1 VKKLLIQDLTPPR
14 IRGVKQLIVIT
25 AVVTAAYAGLP
36 QPVYGQTASL
46 KAELLKDWT
55 ELKPVMMAIAG
66 AMPEDKFTYKST
78 PPQRDY
84 GQQIMHVA
92 TGNMMYLRFFGGK
105 AAAPAFNRNASTKAE
120 ILQALAAS
128 FDYGEALI
136 REQTDQ
142 SMLQVV
148 QTNQFLGPSSKARV
162 IYFLIGHTWDIYG
175 QMAVYLRLNGV
186 VPPRSDRP

>member
-1 VKKLLIQDLTPPR
+1 MKRVIAIT
-14 IRGVKQLIVIT
+14 VVIVAASVGQPQT
-25 AVVTAAYAGLP
+25 AHA
-36 QPVYGQTASL
+36 QTASL
-46 KAELLKDWT
+46 KSELLKDWT
-55 ELKPVMMAIAG
+55 DLKPVMMAIAA
-66 AMPEDKFTYKST
+66 AMPEAKFTYKST

-92 TGNMMYLRFFGGK
+92 SGNMMYLRFFGGK
-105 AAAPAFNRNASTKAE
+105 AVAPAFNPNAKSKAE
-120 ILQALAAS
+120 ILQSLAAS
-128 FDYGEALI
+128 FDFGEALI
-136 REQTDQ
+136 REQSDE
-142 SMLQVV
+142 SMLQIV

>member
-1 VKKLLIQDLTPPR
+1 MKHLIL
-14 IRGVKQLIVIT
+14 IT
-25 AVVTAAYAGLP
+25 AVLAAIVALP
-36 QPVYGQTASL
+36 RPARAQNASL
-46 KAELLKDWT
+46 HAELLKDWA
-55 ELKPVMMAIAG
+55 ELKPVMMAIAA

-78 PPQRDY
+78 PAQRDY

-105 AAAPAFNRNASTKAE
+105 AAPPAFNRNASSKAE

-128 FDYGEALI
+128 FDYGDALI

-142 SMLQVV
+142 SMLQVI

-175 QMAVYLRLNGV
+175 QMAVYLRLNGI

>member
-1 VKKLLIQDLTPPR
+1 MA
-14 IRGVKQLIVIT
+14 GV
-25 AVVTAAYAGLP
+25 VVAWAM
-36 QPVYGQTASL
+36 PVSAWAQTASL
-46 KAELLKDWT
+46 QAELLKDWR
-55 ELKPVMMAIAG
+55 ELKPVMMAISS
-66 AMPEDKFTYKST
+66 AMPEEKFTYKST
-78 PPQRDY
+78 PAQRDY

-92 TGNMMYLRFFGGK
+92 AGNMMYLRAFGGK
-105 AAAPAFNRNASTKAE
+105 TAAPAFKRDARTKAE

-142 SMLQVV
+142 SIMQIVT
-148 QTNQFLGPSSKARV
+148 TNQFLGPSSKARV

-175 QMAVYLRLNGV
+175 QMAVYLRLNGI

>member
-1 VKKLLIQDLTPPR
+1 MTVALMSSIAP
-14 IRGVKQLIVIT
+14 
-25 AVVTAAYAGLP
+25 AAAAA
-36 QPVYGQTASL
+36 QTASL

-55 ELKPVMMAIAG
+55 ELKPVMMAIAA

-92 TGNMMYLRFFGGK
+92 AGNMAYLRFFGGK
-105 AAAPAFNRNASTKAE
+105 TPAPAFNRDATSKAA
-120 ILQALAAS
+120 IIAALATS
-128 FDYGEALI
+128 FDYGAALI
-136 REQTDQ
+136 GEQTDA
-142 SMLQVV
+142 SMLQVI

-175 QMAVYLRLNGV
+175 QMAVYLRLNGI

>member
-1 VKKLLIQDLTPPR
+1 VKPLLVSLTLIAATCIGAPR
-14 IRGVKQLIVIT
+14 SVNAQSATLRT
-25 AVVTAAYAGLP
+25 
-36 QPVYGQTASL
+36 
-46 KAELLKDWT
+46 ELLKDWT
-55 ELKPVMMAIAG
+55 ELKPVMMAIAD
-66 AMPEDKFTYKST
+66 AMPEGKFTYKST
-78 PPQRDY
+78 PAQRDY

-92 TGNMMYLRFFGGK
+92 TGNMTYLRFLGGT
-105 AAAPAFNRNASTKAE
+105 AAAPAFNRNATSKAE

-128 FDYGEALI
+128 FDFGEALI

-142 SMLQVV
+142 SILQIV
-148 QTNQFLGPSSKARV
+148 QTNQFLGPSTKARV

>member
-1 VKKLLIQDLTPPR
+1 MKRLTVIAAIVLCASALLPR
-14 IRGVKQLIVIT
+14 
-25 AVVTAAYAGLP
+25 
-36 QPVYGQTASL
+36 PVLGQTASL
-46 KAELLKDWT
+46 QQELLKDWT

-66 AMPEDKFTYKST
+66 AMPEEKFTYKST
-78 PPQRDY
+78 PAQRDY

-92 TGNMMYLRFFGGK
+92 TGNMLYLRFFGGK
-105 AAAPAFNRNASTKAE
+105 ATAPAFNRNATSKAD

-136 REQTDQ
+136 REQNDQ
-142 SMLQVV
+142 SMLQIV

-175 QMAVYLRLNGV
+175 QMAVYLRLNGI

>member
-1 VKKLLIQDLTPPR
+1 VRR
-14 IRGVKQLIVIT
+14 ILVIAAVLGASTLAPST
-25 AVVTAAYAGLP
+25 AGA
-36 QPVYGQTASL
+36 QTASL
-46 KAELLKDWT
+46 RAELLKDWT
-55 ELKPVMMAIAG
+55 ELKPVMMAIAS

-78 PPQRDY
+78 PAQRDY

-92 TGNMMYLRFFGGK
+92 TGNMLYLRFFGGK
-105 AAAPAFNRNASTKAE
+105 TAAPAFNRTATSKADV
-120 ILQALAAS
+120 LQALAAS
-128 FDYGEALI
+128 FDFGEALI

-142 SMLQVV
+142 SMLQII

-175 QMAVYLRLNGV
+175 QMAVYLRLNGI

>member
-1 VKKLLIQDLTPPR
+1 MKRLVL
-14 IRGVKQLIVIT
+14 IT
-25 AVVTAAYAGLP
+25 AVMVAVSAGLP
-36 QPVYGQTASL
+36 RPACAQTASL
-46 KAELLKDWT
+46 RAELLKDWT
-55 ELKPVMMAIAG
+55 DLKPVMMAIAA

-78 PPQRDY
+78 PAQRDY

-92 TGNMMYLRFFGGK
+92 TGNMMYLRFLGGT
-105 AAAPAFNRNASTKAE
+105 AAAPAFNRTATSKAE

-128 FDYGEALI
+128 FDFGEALL
-136 REQTDQ
+136 RAETDQ

-162 IYFLIGHTWDIYG
+162 IYFLLGHTWDIYG
-175 QMAVYLRLNGV
+175 QMAVYLRLNGI